1 MRRLTGVVVFL
12 ILFTAAFSHLWRLY
26 STKFHATT
34 GQAQWIWAPHR
45 ISRNVPVVF
54 FAARDFDLPP
64 HRTYTRIKVLG
75 DPEYT
80 LHFNGQL
87 VGGRRVGD
95 DRHIDLF
102 DVSGLARDRGNR
114 ILISVRST
122 NGVGGLIAA
131 VDIAPDSENFFG
143 TGDDWKLFRGWDDR
157 LPVQDAGDV
166 TKPMIIGKPP
176 SGRWNFPTPRPGE
189 PAKKPL
195 RIVQPKAVEAFRTE
209 IPTVRIREGVA
220 VAGREAVRA
229 TAYDFGPIT
238 GRIRITP
245 STRLPLPW
253 TVQTRTANAPEELR
267 MLIAPDLPFVFAP
280 GEQSVVD
287 AEARS
292 FRYVIVYG
300 GRGRAEVVQE
310 E

>member
-1 MRRLTGVVVFL
+1 MRRLAGIVVFL
-12 ILFTAAFSHLWRLY
+12 VLFTAAFSYLWRLY

-34 GQAQWIWAPHR
+34 GEANWIWAPHR

-64 HRTYTRIKVLG
+64 HRAYARIKVLG

-87 VGGRRVGD
+87 IGGRRVGD
-95 DRHIDLF
+95 DRHIDVF
-102 DVSGLARDRGNR
+102 DVTSLARDQGNR

-131 VDIAPDSENFFG
+131 VDTAPESENFFV
-143 TGDDWKLFRGWDDR
+143 TGDEWTLFRRWDDR
-157 LPVQDAGDV
+157 LPLQDIGEA

-176 SGRWNFPTPRPGE
+176 AGRWNFLTPRQGQ

-195 RIVQPKAVEAFRTE
+195 RVVQPKAVVEFRTE
-209 IPTVRIREGVA
+209 IPTVRIRHGVA

-229 TAYDFGPIT
+229 AAYDFGPIT

-245 STRLPLPW
+245 SMSLPVPW
-253 TVQTRTANAPEELR
+253 VVETRTANAPEELK
-267 MLIAPDLPFVFAP
+267 MLVPPNLPFVFAP

-287 AEARS
+287 AESRA

-310 E
+310 